1 MNEKPTCCE
10 VGGSPSDGQRRLCG
24 NSNGPGILTLVV
36 SGSLNDLGTLVPVV
50 SGSLNDLGG
59 GFVMSATAA
68 QWSAGVRC
76 GSVTFLYAERSNI
89 YRSKASK
96 THSDIEYVFE

>member
-1 MNEKPTCCE
+1 MSAKPECCE

-36 SGSLNDLGTLVPVV
+36 SGSLNDLG
-50 SGSLNDLGG
+50 G
-59 GFVMSATAA
+59 GFAMSATAA

-76 GSVTFLYAERSNI
+76 GSVTFLYAER
-89 YRSKASK
+89 
-96 THSDIEYVFE
+96 